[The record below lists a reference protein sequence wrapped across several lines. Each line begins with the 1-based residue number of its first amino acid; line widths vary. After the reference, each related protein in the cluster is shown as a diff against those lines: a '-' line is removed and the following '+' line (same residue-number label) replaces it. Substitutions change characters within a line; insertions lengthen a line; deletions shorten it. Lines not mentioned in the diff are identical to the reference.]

1 MPPEGPIA
9 ILAGAGRLPVELVEH
24 LEKVD
29 SPFRVMAM
37 RGFAERAL
45 TRRADAVAN
54 LLDVGP
60 ADDHLDRLRGAAQAQ
75 AQRIDG
81 DDAGAGDGSEA
92 GLQCPDDLLMGP
104 LPRFPGHEADNGE
117 SARALPAEA
126 DVDEQA
132 RQLALVAQRGHYRL
146 DLAQLV
152 TEISATLAAAP
163 AGEMDTAVR
172 DALAR
177 VARELGFDTASL
189 VELTDDPRVA
199 RVTRSVALSGG
210 QPLSGVLAVDRFPWT
225 LAALRRGD
233 LVQWSTRDGIPSA
246 AQEDRTSFAALGTQ
260 GFVAL
265 PLTVGQTVV
274 GALSLSKASP
284 IPRWPERP
292 IQELRLLA
300 DAFTHVIERRRA
312 RTALRES
319 EERLRIMADT
329 APAHVDITRRRL
341 AETAAGRELGH
352 EHLTRALH
360 VRALGD
366 LTTSMA
372 HEISQPLAAIL
383 SNAQAVRSILH
394 RQVAV
399 DADVDGALTDM
410 AHDAKR
416 AAFLIRRLR
425 VLLRD
430 DGAEPRK
437 PVDLN
442 EVTAEVTSVVH
453 TELEPNGIV
462 LQLALDSRLP
472 PVLGDAVEL
481 QQVILNLLRNGSDAM
496 VDVRDRP
503 RQLLIMTERDDGDR
517 VRLSVRDAGVGL
529 SPQSLGSLFEPF
541 STTKR
546 DGMGIGLF
554 VSRSIVERHDG
565 QLWAEPNE
573 GGPGATFSFSIPHDA
588 DSVMDGAPA
597 VRTS

>member
-1 MPPEGPIA
+1 MIWRHRVHLARAACAFGVLLPTSVAATPGDRTVVGNVRPIHA
-9 ILAGAGRLPVELVEH
+9 ETRLARGILTVEQHRSGLPRVADAKPTPTQAWELYRWPILAAAGVT
-24 LEKVD
+24 
-29 SPFRVMAM
+29 
-37 RGFAERAL
+37 AL
-45 TRRADAVAN
+45 
-54 LLDVGP
+54 
-60 ADDHLDRLRGAAQAQ
+60 
-75 AQRIDG
+75 
-81 DDAGAGDGSEA
+81 
-92 GLQCPDDLLMGP
+92 LLM
-104 LPRFPGHEADNGE
+104 LLVQWRQRMRAQKAL
-117 SARALPAEA
+117 ARS
-126 DVDEQA
+126 
-132 RQLALVAQRGHYRL
+132 L

-394 RQVAV
+394 RQVGV

-462 LQLALDSRLP
+462 LQLALDTRLP
-472 PVLGDAVEL
+472 PVLGDAVQL
-481 QQVILNLLRNGSDAM
+481 QQVILNVMTNALEASAEAPDPFRVVSVSTLYTHQGTVEVAI
-496 VDVRDRP
+496 RDRGP
-503 RQLLIMTERDDGDR
+503 GVPDDQRERIFESFVTTKKDR
-517 VRLSVRDAGVGL
+517 LGMGL
-529 SPQSLGSLFEPF
+529 S
-541 STTKR
+541 
-546 DGMGIGLF
+546 I
-554 VSRSIVERHDG
+554 SRSIVEAHGGRI
-565 QLWAEPNE
+565 WATPDDDRGLCVHIELPCQE
-573 GGPGATFSFSIPHDA
+573 QED
-588 DSVMDGAPA
+588 
-597 VRTS
+597 